1 MTRRGLAGVTVCS
14 TAFTP
19 LGRAQAKAM
28 GYPDLPIAIVPH
40 PFGILARDE
49 VRSAAEKCADDIALL
64 VTGKR
69 TPGAGS

>member
-1 MTRRGLAGVTVCS
+1 
-14 TAFTP
+14 
-19 LGRAQAKAM
+19 M